1 MRVHRNC
8 CGLDVHK
15 KMIAACLLRED
26 AEGNSVTE
34 KRLFGSMTRELHELA
49 QWLCAAQVTAVAM
62 EATGVY
68 WMPVWNVLEPY
79 GLQLLLINPEH
90 YKAVRGK
97 KTDLKDVTRIAE
109 LLQDGRLEGSYVPPV
124 DIRVLRD
131 LTRYRIKLVQYQS
144 SIANRIQKLLEQ
156 CNIKLASVASDVLG
170 VSAMAMLRALAQG
183 ETDAARM
190 AGMAKKQV
198 RKKIPALQLALEG
211 CLLPHHRLL
220 LSEMLEDLDHVG
232 GKITRIEE
240 IIEQQMRPFQ
250 NAVNTWLTVPG
261 IKHRLAWTLVAEVG
275 PTVEAFPT
283 AADLVSWAGICPGNN
298 KTAGKRKSGTT
309 RAGNPW
315 LRRALCEA
323 AWAAS
328 KSKGTYLQA
337 QFRRLAA
344 LRGPKRA
351 LIAVANSILTAGYY
365 MLQRATTYQELGPD
379 YFDKR
384 NTVRATHRLVKRLEA
399 LGHRV
404 ILEPRF
410 SGYPL
415 QASSS

>member
-15 KMIAACLLRED
+15 KIIAACLIRED
-26 AEGNSVTE
+26 GEGNITE

-49 QWLCAAQVTAVAM
+49 HWLCASQVTAVAM
-62 EATGVY
+62 EATSVY
-68 WMPVWNVLEPY
+68 WMPVWNVLEQY

-97 KTDLKDVTRIAE
+97 KTDLKDGTRIAE

-124 DIRVLRD
+124 AIRVLRD
-131 LTRYRIKLVQYQS
+131 LTRYRTKLVQYQS
-144 SIANRIQKLLEQ
+144 AIANRIQRLLEQ
-156 CNIKLASVASDVLG
+156 GNIKLASVASDALG

-190 AGMAKKQV
+190 AEMAKKQL
-198 RKKIPALQLALEG
+198 RKKIPQLQLALEG
-211 CLLPHHRLL
+211 CLLPHHRWL
-220 LSEMLEDLDHVG
+220 LSEMIEDLDHVG
-232 GKITRIEE
+232 AKISRIEE
-240 IIEQQMRPFQ
+240 TIEQQMRPFQ
-250 NAVNTWLTVPG
+250 NAVDRWLTVPG
-261 IKHRLAWTLVAEVG
+261 VKHRLAWTLVAEVG
-275 PTVEAFPT
+275 PTVEAFPS
-283 AADLVSWAGICPGNN
+283 AADLVSWAGVCPGNN
-298 KTAGKRKSGTT
+298 QTAGKRKSGTT
-309 RAGNPW
+309 RAGNPF

-328 KSKGTYLQA
+328 KKKGTYLQA

-351 LIAVANSILTAGYY
+351 LVAVASSILTAGYY
-365 MLQRATTYQELGPD
+365 ILQRATTYQELGPD

-404 ILEPRF
+404 ILEPHF
-410 SGYPL
+410 SNNPI

>member
-97 KTDLKDVTRIAE
+97 KTDLKDGTRIAE

-144 SIANRIQKLLEQ
+144 SIANRIQKFARAMQHQTGIGRQRRPGRQ
-156 CNIKLASVASDVLG
+156 CDGYAARAGAGRNGCGANGRHGQKASAEEYPRVAACAGRLFVAASSFTAQRNARGSRPCGRQDH
-170 VSAMAMLRALAQG
+170 AYRRNHRA
-183 ETDAARM
+183 TDAA
-190 AGMAKKQV
+190 V
-198 RKKIPALQLALEG
+198 
-211 CLLPHHRLL
+211 
-220 LSEMLEDLDHVG
+220 SE
-232 GKITRIEE
+232 RS
-240 IIEQQMRPFQ
+240 QS
-250 NAVNTWLTVPG
+250 
-261 IKHRLAWTLVAEVG
+261 VA
-275 PTVEAFPT
+275 
-283 AADLVSWAGICPGNN
+283 D
-298 KTAGKRKSGTT
+298 RSGHQTSS
-309 RAGNPW
+309 G
-315 LRRALCEA
+315 
-323 AWAAS
+323 
-328 KSKGTYLQA
+328 
-337 QFRRLAA
+337 
-344 LRGPKRA
+344 
-351 LIAVANSILTAGYY
+351 
-365 MLQRATTYQELGPD
+365 
-379 YFDKR
+379 
-384 NTVRATHRLVKRLEA
+384 LEA
-399 LGHRV
+399 GRRSWSHGRSISV
-404 ILEPRF
+404 CC
-410 SGYPL
+410 
-415 QASSS
+415 

>member
-1 MRVHRNC
+1 
-8 CGLDVHK
+8 
-15 KMIAACLLRED
+15 
-26 AEGNSVTE
+26 
-34 KRLFGSMTRELHELA
+34 
-49 QWLCAAQVTAVAM
+49 
-62 EATGVY
+62 
-68 WMPVWNVLEPY
+68 
-79 GLQLLLINPEH
+79 
-90 YKAVRGK
+90 
-97 KTDLKDVTRIAE
+97 
-109 LLQDGRLEGSYVPPV
+109 
-124 DIRVLRD
+124 
-131 LTRYRIKLVQYQS
+131 
-144 SIANRIQKLLEQ
+144 
-156 CNIKLASVASDVLG
+156 
-170 VSAMAMLRALAQG
+170 MAMLRALAQG

-198 RKKIPALQLALEG
+198 RKNIPALQLALEG

-275 PTVEAFPT
+275 PTVEAFPS
-283 AADLVSWAGICPGNN
+283 AADIVSWAGICPGNN
-298 KTAGKRKSGTT
+298 QTAGKRKSGTT
-309 RAGNPW
+309 RSGNPW

-328 KSKGTYLQA
+328 KTKGTYLQA